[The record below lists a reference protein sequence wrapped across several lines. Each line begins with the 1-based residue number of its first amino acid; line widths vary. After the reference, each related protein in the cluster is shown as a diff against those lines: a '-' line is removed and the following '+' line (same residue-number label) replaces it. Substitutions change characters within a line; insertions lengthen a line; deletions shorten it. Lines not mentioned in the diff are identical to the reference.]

1 MWMSAGVAVRL
12 GNMIEPSPPPDGLA
26 RPERMQ
32 GYAETQAR
40 YVDRPRESDRVII
53 EMLAERGV
61 TSSSSIVDV
70 ACSTGN
76 LLRHIRRRWPGIT
89 LTGREIA
96 EPALAACRED
106 EELAGIAFEHADLLR
121 TSDGPMFDVVIANAV
136 LYQFR
141 DADYVRAL
149 RGLAALTRPGG
160 LVFAFDWY
168 HEWEQDLT
176 ITEKTPLDPDGM
188 TIVCKSFRTAT
199 RLYAEAGFDRVTF
212 HPYAIPIDLP
222 KPVDPRDNRSYT
234 VKTESGSRLTFRGGL
249 YQPWCHVVARRA

>member
-1 MWMSAGVAVRL
+1 MW
-12 GNMIEPSPPPDGLA
+12 IGLA
-26 RPERMQ
+26 GDATLGAMSEPNERAERMQ
-32 GYAETQAR
+32 LYATTQAR
-40 YVDRPRESDRVII
+40 YAERPRESDRVLI
-53 EMLAERGV
+53 EMMAERGV
-61 TSSSSIVDV
+61 TAGSTVVDV

-76 LLRHIRRRWPGIT
+76 LLRHIGRRWPGIA
-89 LTGREIA
+89 LTGRDLSE
-96 EPALAACRED
+96 EALTVARSD
-106 EELAGIAFEHADLLR
+106 GDLVGIGFERADLLQPS
-121 TSDGPMFDVVIANAV
+121 TGPTFDVVIANAV

-141 DADYVRAL
+141 DADYGLAL
-149 RGLAALTRPGG
+149 AGLAALTRPGG

-168 HEWEQDLT
+168 HDWEQDLT

-212 HPYAIPIDLP
+212 HPYAIPVDLP

-249 YQPWCHVVARRA
+249 YQPWCHVVARKP